1 MKSKIIKQV
10 ENPFLERDE
19 FLFEVTNET
28 LPTKEDIIKELG
40 KDPELTVIK
49 KINNNFGKNSFI
61 VKIYV
66 YKSKESKKKYTI
78 IPKKVRLKLAEE
90 KKALEA
96 ELRKKKQQEKEA
108 KEKEAKESQ
117 IKEGEQTQDGN

>member
-1 MKSKIIKQV
+1 MKSKIIKQT

-19 FLFEVTNET
+19 FVFEIIDET
-28 LPTKEDIIKELG
+28 LPTIQEIIQELG
-40 KDPELTVIK
+40 KDPELTIVK
-49 KINNNFGKNSFI
+49 KVNNNFGKNSFS
-61 VKIYV
+61 VEIYV
-66 YKSKESKKKYTI
+66 YKSKEAKEKYTI

-90 KKALEA
+90 KKALET

-117 IKEGEQTQDGN
+117 IKEGAQTQDGN